1 MSYATMIPPTNTNS
15 SDNKNMDNL
24 TNMMEMG
31 SSNNNNNNNN
41 NNSNSSKNTISQPN
55 ITLVNS
61 QVNSE
66 MNGNST
72 LVNHH
77 ESTTNLDSNEK
88 SGSTQNLAMAV
99 ELPRI
104 TTTTY
109 NSNAYTASGNTADIN
124 SNNSNRGDSNG
135 TINMQQLESDNFD
148 KPSDTPIIELATY
161 AETDVYECYI
171 RGFEPNIVMR
181 RVKDDWVNV
190 TQVLKLAKFPKTQ
203 RSKIL
208 EREVVFMEH
217 EKVQGGYGRFQGTWI
232 SLENTKTLVEKYD
245 IQNKVVL
252 AVINFVLN
260 KDHPPQRRVKNSVLR
275 KNSPGRRIASPSSYK
290 KTPKKSKQNS
300 HTKLLSTTSSF
311 NGQKTL
317 KATGS
322 NSQMNP
328 SPLHNVA
335 FQTPRQ
341 SQMNSQNSNDTF
353 EIDSTSKQVPGSH
366 EPSSNSTISRLS
378 SDGTP
383 LPQNY
388 STSSQKPLQFYPVPT
403 TLNNNNNNSNVSNN
417 NNATNSN
424 SNNNNKNNNNNTSR
438 TSNAGRLP
446 QRHNFNRNIINTA
459 QHSKTFVDS
468 TLTMKTNQQNS
479 INNSM
484 DIGNLGNVNQRPNQS
499 SQDQIINNLKTN
511 QHFQS
516 NNNIIHNNPHMDI
529 NNNNNNNN
537 NNLVH
542 MQGQPVQP
550 AQTYMINNS
559 NIPLP
564 QSNIP
569 DQSNG
574 INEMDY
580 RDLILQSL
588 TAEVKEDGSCLL
600 PQELYHPPPNFNVN
614 FEIDAQGH
622 TALHWA
628 AAMANIHLLKLLLA
642 LNSNPLYC
650 NVKGFN
656 AISKAIFYNNNF
668 KCSTFQE
675 LISLL
680 NICLVTPDKNGRSPL
695 HYLVELSVN
704 TSKDPNVIN
713 TYIEQILQE
722 IGKRGINEV
731 QRIVN
736 QPDNAGNTVLHL
748 CALNSNLSLFNKFYL
763 LGVSTDIRNAEGKTA
778 LEIMSTF
785 NPTSIIPQ
793 QELSKEFNKISTPQF
808 VLEPEV
814 SINMS
819 QNDISSNKSNENDI
833 PSSVVSQSISK
844 GNERVHPYKFLQKRS
859 YLNSHNNDDSYSKA
873 NSTTLT
879 LSKDDISVLDDII
892 TSSVIKGDRP
902 TLSQSILQSPVVQSR
917 LQSNEENTRFLSK
930 FLNSPSPEKR
940 KFKNLKPENNG
951 KNVSKVGSRVNGL
964 SRRLVDAINDDVSV
978 ICEQISEKENKIKT
992 MRDDIEKYEKNYNYY
1007 CSLIGMDNIEDIKGQ
1022 MTNFKTTL
1030 KQNKVVYIRSIEKS
1044 QALKLATLVQKEEE
1058 GFRQTAANPSQAGNL
1073 RDAVTLTVLQFKKH
1087 MWLKRL
1093 SEDIAD
1099 PKSLNKINK
1108 YKQLIGSTYDNIDSK
1123 LDDIEADLKA
1133 AA

>member
-1 MSYATMIPPTNTNS
+1 MIPPTNTNS

-24 TNMMEMG
+24 TNMIEIG
-31 SSNNNNNNNN
+31 SSTDNSNNNNNNNHTPN
-41 NNSNSSKNTISQPN
+41 NNNNNNRNNSKTTINQPN

-61 QVNSE
+61 QDNSE
-66 MNGNST
+66 MNNNSS
-72 LVNHH
+72 LINNHD
-77 ESTTNLDSNEK
+77 STTTLNRNDKSN
-88 SGSTQNLAMAV
+88 STQNLAMAV
-99 ELPRI
+99 DLPRI

-109 NSNAYTASGNTADIN
+109 NNNAYTTATTTTN
-124 SNNSNRGDSNG
+124 NNNNNSNHGNNNR
-135 TINMQQLESDNFD
+135 TLNMQQLESENFD

-181 RVKDDWVNV
+181 RVKDDWVNI

-260 KDHPPQRRVKNSVLR
+260 KDYPPQRRVKNSVLR

-300 HTKLLSTTSSF
+300 HSKLLSTTSSF

-317 KATGS
+317 KATGAS
-322 NSQMNP
+322 SQMNP

-403 TLNNNNNNSNVSNN
+403 SINNSNNV
-417 NNATNSN
+417 
-424 SNNNNKNNNNNTSR
+424 NNNTNGNGSR
-438 TSNAGRLP
+438 TNNAGKLP
-446 QRHNFNRNIINTA
+446 KSHNFNRNMINTT
-459 QHSKTFVDS
+459 QQPKTFADT
-468 TLTMKTNQQNS
+468 TLTMKPDQQPPIHNNMDNGYNGNINQGQN
-479 INNSM
+479 
-484 DIGNLGNVNQRPNQS
+484 QPT
-499 SQDQIINNLKTN
+499 QDQIINNLKTN

-516 NNNIIHNNPHMDI
+516 NNNVILNNPHMNV
-529 NNNNNNNN
+529 NNNNNNT
-537 NNLVH
+537 VH
-542 MQGQPVQP
+542 MQGQQVQL
-550 AQTYMINNS
+550 AQNYMLNNS
-559 NIPLP
+559 NIPPQP

-569 DQSNG
+569 DQSNN
-574 INEMDY
+574 INEMNY

-642 LNSNPLYC
+642 LNANPLYC
-650 NVKGFN
+650 NGKGFN

-722 IGKRGINEV
+722 VGKRGVNEV

-819 QNDISSNKSNENDI
+819 QNDISSNKTNENDI
-833 PSSVVSQSISK
+833 PSSVVSQSATK
-844 GNERVHPYKFLQKRS
+844 HNEKVNPYKFLQKRS
-859 YLNSHNNDDSYSKA
+859 YLNTHNDDSYSKA
-873 NSTTLT
+873 NNTTLT

-917 LQSNEENTRFLSK
+917 LQSSEENVRFLSK

-940 KFKNLKPENNG
+940 KFKSIKSENNG
-951 KNVSKVGSRVNGL
+951 KKVSKVGSRVNSL
-964 SRRLVDAINDDVSV
+964 SRRLVDAINDDVGVLS
-978 ICEQISEKENKIKT
+978 EQISETESKIKT
-992 MRDDIEKYEKNYNYY
+992 MREDIEKYERNYNYY
-1007 CSLIGMDNIEDIKGQ
+1007 CSSIGLNNVEDIKGQ
-1022 MTNFKTTL
+1022 ITTFKDML
-1030 KQNKVVYIRSIEKS
+1030 KHNKTVYIRSIEKS
-1044 QALKLATLVQKEEE
+1044 QALNLATLVQKEEE
-1058 GFRQTAANPSQAGNL
+1058 GFRQSTANPTQAGNL

-1093 SEDIAD
+1093 SEDIAS